1 MSTVC
6 TTSHDL
12 STGDTTDVNTQ
23 PSPVHEPAARS
34 TPPPA
39 SLGGAPKRGSD
50 AVKQQAFASLFG
62 DDPLSQGSSG
72 LFAESG
78 SSGRRGQSKSLFDDD
93 DE

>member
-6 TTSHDL
+6 KTSHDL

-62 DDPLSQGSSG
+62 DDPLSGLIASEGGGASG
-72 LFAESG
+72 
-78 SSGRRGQSKSLFDDD
+78 GRRAQSKSLFDDD